1 MRFDILGEIS
11 ESKQLPLAPE
21 FEKSLVY
28 GELMD
33 GVAGASGRAS
43 LRCV

>member
-11 ESKQLPLAPE
+11 EVETIAAGSE

-33 GVAGASGRAS
+33 GVAGASGRDS